1 MNTAR
6 KRFYFGWLS
15 WSICLLLVAWRL
27 VPGSGSA
34 LATGKGPFM
43 NRVALIG
50 DVMLGRLVDDYLES
64 NNDPCYVWGDAREI
78 IKECDLAICNL
89 ECVIADSGIPWHETS
104 KEFHFRS
111 HAKNIGVLACA
122 GIDAV
127 TLANNHS
134 LDFGVTALS
143 DMLSDLSKAHIRHVG
158 AGESTEEAM
167 RPVIL
172 KAGNTNVGLLSFT
185 DSMPEWEASDG
196 RAGIYY
202 VPPDP
207 SSPHWQKLLEKV
219 QQAKA
224 SSDFLIVS
232 PHWGPNWGYDVQPIY
247 LTWAHSLI
255 DAGADMIFG
264 HSGHVPRGIEIY
276 KRRPIIYSAGDFI
289 DDYAISDEEPNDEG
303 FVYVLELDDGD
314 PVALRLHP
322 TNIKNYQAQ
331 LAGSRAPRI
340 AGHLSRLSE
349 EFGTTGNFDPNSQT
363 EIIPIQSD
371 QP

>member
-1 MNTAR
+1 
-6 KRFYFGWLS
+6 
-15 WSICLLLVAWRL
+15 
-27 VPGSGSA
+27 
-34 LATGKGPFM
+34 M

-50 DVMLGRLVDDYLES
+50 DVMLGRLVDDYIES
-64 NNDPCYVWGDAREI
+64 NDDPCYVWGDAREI
-78 IKECDLAICNL
+78 IQQCELAICNL
-89 ECVIADSGIPWHETS
+89 ECVIADSGTPWHETS
-104 KEFHFRS
+104 KAFHFRT

-134 LDFGVTALS
+134 LDFGDAALS

-158 AGESTEEAM
+158 AGESPNEAM

-185 DSMPEWEASDG
+185 DSMPEWAANDG
-196 RAGIYY
+196 HAGIYY
-202 VPPDP
+202 VPSDP
-207 SSPHWQKLLEKV
+207 SSPHWQTLLEKV

-224 SSDFLIVS
+224 RSDFLIVS
-232 PHWGPNWGYDVQPIY
+232 PHWGSNWGYEVQPIY

-255 DAGADMIFG
+255 DAGADMVFG

-276 KRRPIIYSAGDFI
+276 KQRPIIYSAGDFI

-303 FVYVLELDDGD
+303 FIYVLELDDTV
-314 PVALRLHP
+314 PAALRLHP
-322 TNIKNYQAQ
+322 TIIKNFQAQ

-340 AGHLSRLSE
+340 AQQLLQLSKAL
-349 EFGTTGNFDPNSQT
+349 GTTGHFDPDSQVVT
-363 EIIPIQSD
+363 IPIQRD